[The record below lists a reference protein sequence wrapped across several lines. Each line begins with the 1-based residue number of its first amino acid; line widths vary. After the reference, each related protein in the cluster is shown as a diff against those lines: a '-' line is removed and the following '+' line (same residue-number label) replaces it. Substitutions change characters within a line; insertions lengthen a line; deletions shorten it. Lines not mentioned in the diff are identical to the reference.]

1 MSGMLFIFGNHLCT
15 ESNQNQG
22 RADWNSK
29 GRTRHG
35 AKYTM
40 LGLNSVWSPNSA
52 LFSLHTDAHSS
63 DSSQPLPHCHH
74 HHPHRQTKCLS
85 AEPTGSGDLT
95 NPGQE
100 ATLETPGCI
109 ALGVVGTV
117 ALPQQTPRRV
127 RKRHYILFLELS
139 THFFFLECWS
149 YTEKNV
155 MLLSFFTSFQ
165 VFK

>member
-1 MSGMLFIFGNHLCT
+1 MGIIYVQRVIKTREEQIEIPKEEQDMEPSTQCWDSTVFGPQT
-15 ESNQNQG
+15 
-22 RADWNSK
+22 
-29 GRTRHG
+29 
-35 AKYTM
+35 
-40 LGLNSVWSPNSA
+40 SA

-139 THFFFLECWS
+139 THFFFLEC
-149 YTEKNV
+149 
-155 MLLSFFTSFQ
+155 
-165 VFK
+165 